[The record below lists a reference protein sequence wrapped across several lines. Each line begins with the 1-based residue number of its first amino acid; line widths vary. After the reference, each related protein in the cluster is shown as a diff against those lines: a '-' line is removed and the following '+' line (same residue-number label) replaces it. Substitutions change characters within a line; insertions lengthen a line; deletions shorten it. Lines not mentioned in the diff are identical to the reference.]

1 MNTRNIDNNPY
12 NLKQTVAAP
21 AYLSLISYP
30 RRVFKHP
37 LNVDLDCVQ
46 PLSLDFSK
54 ERYLSST
61 ARSLH

>member
-30 RRVFKHP
+30 RRVFRAER
-37 LNVDLDCVQ
+37 NI
-46 PLSLDFSK
+46 LSTWILTA
-54 ERYLSST
+54 SSPFPST
-61 ARSLH
+61 LAKSDI